1 MNVGEVKWSSPSN
14 IAIVKYW
21 GKHGIQLPRNPSVSF
36 TLAKSKSVT
45 HLLYQPS
52 ENGQTSVK
60 FYLEGQENQKF
71 GLKTE
76 QFFKKLSDEL
86 PWINSLQFEIHSQN
100 TFPHS
105 SGIASSA
112 SGMSALV
119 MCLLDVGYNLGF
131 YLKTGQ
137 DKLRDASHY
146 SRLGSGSACRSVFP
160 VMAVWGQHSSF
171 DGSSDLYA
179 TDISNEIHDVF
190 KSYHNDILIISREEK
205 SVSSSAGHSLMD
217 SNPYAP
223 VRYKQAYDNLTQLRE
238 ILKEGDIHKFGEIAE
253 QEALVLHA
261 LMMASN
267 PSYILL
273 EPGSIEVVKRI
284 RQFRAD
290 TQLPVYFTIDA
301 GPNIHVLYPDS
312 VKTEISNFIH
322 QELKSLCANGMIIE
336 DRVGNGPEK
345 LL

>member
-21 GKHGIQLPRNPSVSF
+21 GKHGVQLPRNPSVSF
-36 TLAKSKSVT
+36 TLSESKSVT

-52 ENGQTSVK
+52 PAGQTSVK
-60 FYLEGQENQKF
+60 FYFDGKENQKF
-71 GLKTE
+71 GVKTE

-119 MCLLDVGYNLGF
+119 MCLLDVGNKLEF
-131 YLKTGQ
+131 YQKTGH
-137 DKLRDASHY
+137 DKLVDASRF

-171 DGSSDLYA
+171 EGSSDLFGI
-179 TDISNEIHDVF
+179 DISGEIHEVF
-190 KSYHNDILIISREEK
+190 KTYHNDILIISRQEK
-205 SVSSSAGHSLMD
+205 SVSSSAGHSLMN

-223 VRYKQAYDNLTQLRE
+223 VRYRQAYDNLTHLKE
-238 ILKEGDIHKFGEIAE
+238 ILKAGEIHKFGEIAE

-261 LMMASN
+261 LMMASD

-284 RQFRAD
+284 RQFRAE

-312 VKTEISNFIH
+312 VKKEISDFIH
-322 QELKSLCANGMIIE
+322 QELKSLCANGMIIQ

-345 LL
+345 IL